1 MIFLKKTWII
11 GFALIQVFFI
21 SKLYSSEIPHPTYP
35 KFLEIFPNGYPKYTG
50 SGNSKSIGA
59 FRMYLQDLGYIIVDY
74 EGTTIG
80 FRYYVSDYN
89 EVENKTLS
97 NNSETNINAQNNN
110 DTNDINE
117 LSFGSFNSQTTIEK
131 RAEVE
136 SISLWV
142 KEINFQI
149 KKIIKYPKIAKDINL
164 IKNTH
169 KFVNEVTKSI
179 NKFHFNIAIASI
191 RSLFNEI
198 NVYETISSDCLIF
211 KKFAIT
217 QLIIIMYP
225 ICPHFCEEAWEV
237 IGNKKRLSEEKWPK
251 INEKYLKKDK
261 IIIPIQING
270 KKRAEILVDENIDEA
285 EIKKLT
291 MAQKNIKK
299 FISSDPKKI
308 IFIPK
313 RIVNI
318 VI

>member
-11 GFALIQVFFI
+11 GFALTQVFFI

-97 NNSETNINAQNNN
+97 NSSETNISAQNNN
-110 DTNDINE
+110 DTSDINE

-149 KKIIKYPKIAKDINL
+149 KKIIKYPKIAKERNQSGRVLISLSLRPNGNLEDID
-164 IKNTH
+164 I
-169 KFVNEVTKSI
+169 EKSSGFKSLDQSAI
-179 NKFHFNIAIASI
+179 NS
-191 RSLFNEI
+191 
-198 NVYETISSDCLIF
+198 
-211 KKFAIT
+211 
-217 QLIIIMYP
+217 
-225 ICPHFCEEAWEV
+225 
-237 IGNKKRLSEEKWPK
+237 
-251 INEKYLKKDK
+251 
-261 IIIPIQING
+261 
-270 KKRAEILVDENIDEA
+270 
-285 EIKKLT
+285 IKKLSEF
-291 MAQKNIKK
+291 ASAPFESKNKLFT
-299 FISSDPKKI
+299 FILPI
-308 IFIPK
+308 
-313 RIVNI
+313 NYELEN
-318 VI
+318 

>member
-1 MIFLKKTWII
+1 MIFKKKTVWII
-11 GFALIQVFFI
+11 IFFNTVFFI

-110 DTNDINE
+110 DTSDINK

-149 KKIIKYPKIAKDINL
+149 KKIIKYPKIAKDRNQSGRVLISLSLRTNGNLEDIN
-164 IKNTH
+164 IESSSG
-169 KFVNEVTKSI
+169 FKSLDQSAI
-179 NKFHFNIAIASI
+179 NS
-191 RSLFNEI
+191 
-198 NVYETISSDCLIF
+198 
-211 KKFAIT
+211 
-217 QLIIIMYP
+217 
-225 ICPHFCEEAWEV
+225 
-237 IGNKKRLSEEKWPK
+237 
-251 INEKYLKKDK
+251 
-261 IIIPIQING
+261 
-270 KKRAEILVDENIDEA
+270 
-285 EIKKLT
+285 IKKLNKFVS
-291 MAQKNIKK
+291 APFEIKNKLFT
-299 FISSDPKKI
+299 FILPI
-308 IFIPK
+308 
-313 RIVNI
+313 NYELEN
-318 VI
+318 

>member
-1 MIFLKKTWII
+1 MFLKKKTVLII
-11 GFALIQVFFI
+11 IFFHTVFFI

-97 NNSETNINAQNNN
+97 NSSETNISTQNNN
-110 DTNDINE
+110 DTSDINE

-149 KKIIKYPKIAKDINL
+149 KKIIKYPKIAKDRNQSGRVLISLSLSTNGNLEDIN
-164 IKNTH
+164 IESSSG
-169 KFVNEVTKSI
+169 FKSLDQSAI
-179 NKFHFNIAIASI
+179 NS
-191 RSLFNEI
+191 
-198 NVYETISSDCLIF
+198 
-211 KKFAIT
+211 
-217 QLIIIMYP
+217 
-225 ICPHFCEEAWEV
+225 
-237 IGNKKRLSEEKWPK
+237 
-251 INEKYLKKDK
+251 
-261 IIIPIQING
+261 
-270 KKRAEILVDENIDEA
+270 
-285 EIKKLT
+285 IKKLNKFVS
-291 MAQKNIKK
+291 APFEIKNKLFT
-299 FISSDPKKI
+299 FILPI
-308 IFIPK
+308 
-313 RIVNI
+313 NYELEN
-318 VI
+318 

>member
-110 DTNDINE
+110 DTNEINE
-117 LSFGSFNSQTTIEK
+117 LSFGSLNSQTTIEK

-142 KEINFQI
+142 KEINSQI
-149 KKIIKYPKIAKDINL
+149 KKTIKYPKIAKDRNQSGRVLISLSLRTNGNLEDIN
-164 IKNTH
+164 IESSSG
-169 KFVNEVTKSI
+169 FKSLDQSAI
-179 NKFHFNIAIASI
+179 NS
-191 RSLFNEI
+191 
-198 NVYETISSDCLIF
+198 
-211 KKFAIT
+211 
-217 QLIIIMYP
+217 
-225 ICPHFCEEAWEV
+225 
-237 IGNKKRLSEEKWPK
+237 
-251 INEKYLKKDK
+251 
-261 IIIPIQING
+261 
-270 KKRAEILVDENIDEA
+270 
-285 EIKKLT
+285 IKKLNKFVS
-291 MAQKNIKK
+291 APFEIKNKLFT
-299 FISSDPKKI
+299 FILPI
-308 IFIPK
+308 
-313 RIVNI
+313 NYELEN
-318 VI
+318 

>member
-1 MIFLKKTWII
+1 MFLKKKTVLII
-11 GFALIQVFFI
+11 IFFHTVFFI

-97 NNSETNINAQNNN
+97 NSSETNISAQNNN
-110 DTNDINE
+110 DTSDINE

-149 KKIIKYPKIAKDINL
+149 KKIIKYPKIAKDRNQSGRVLISLSLRTNGNLEDIN
-164 IKNTH
+164 IESSSG
-169 KFVNEVTKSI
+169 FKSLDQSAI
-179 NKFHFNIAIASI
+179 NS
-191 RSLFNEI
+191 
-198 NVYETISSDCLIF
+198 
-211 KKFAIT
+211 
-217 QLIIIMYP
+217 
-225 ICPHFCEEAWEV
+225 
-237 IGNKKRLSEEKWPK
+237 
-251 INEKYLKKDK
+251 
-261 IIIPIQING
+261 
-270 KKRAEILVDENIDEA
+270 
-285 EIKKLT
+285 IKKLSEF
-291 MAQKNIKK
+291 ASAPFESKNKLFT
-299 FISSDPKKI
+299 FILPI
-308 IFIPK
+308 
-313 RIVNI
+313 NYELEN
-318 VI
+318 

>member
-1 MIFLKKTWII
+1 MIFKKKTVWII
-11 GFALIQVFFI
+11 IFFHTVFFI

-97 NNSETNINAQNNN
+97 NSSETNISPQNNN
-110 DTNDINE
+110 DTSDINE

-149 KKIIKYPKIAKDINL
+149 KKIIKYPKIAKDRNQSGRVLISLSLRTNGNLEDIN
-164 IKNTH
+164 IESSSG
-169 KFVNEVTKSI
+169 FKSLDQSAI
-179 NKFHFNIAIASI
+179 NS
-191 RSLFNEI
+191 
-198 NVYETISSDCLIF
+198 
-211 KKFAIT
+211 
-217 QLIIIMYP
+217 
-225 ICPHFCEEAWEV
+225 
-237 IGNKKRLSEEKWPK
+237 
-251 INEKYLKKDK
+251 
-261 IIIPIQING
+261 
-270 KKRAEILVDENIDEA
+270 
-285 EIKKLT
+285 IKKL
-291 MAQKNIKK
+291 NK
-299 FISSDPKKI
+299 FVSAPFEIENKLFT
-308 IFIPK
+308 FILP
-313 RIVNI
+313 INYELEN
-318 VI
+318 

>member
-1 MIFLKKTWII
+1 MFLKKKTVWII
-11 GFALIQVFFI
+11 IFFHTVFFI

-97 NNSETNINAQNNN
+97 NSSETNISAQNNN
-110 DTNDINE
+110 DTSDINE

-149 KKIIKYPKIAKDINL
+149 KKIIKYPKIAKDRNQSGRVLISLSLRTNGNLEDIN
-164 IKNTH
+164 I
-169 KFVNEVTKSI
+169 EKSSGFKSLDQSAI
-179 NKFHFNIAIASI
+179 NS
-191 RSLFNEI
+191 
-198 NVYETISSDCLIF
+198 
-211 KKFAIT
+211 
-217 QLIIIMYP
+217 
-225 ICPHFCEEAWEV
+225 
-237 IGNKKRLSEEKWPK
+237 
-251 INEKYLKKDK
+251 
-261 IIIPIQING
+261 
-270 KKRAEILVDENIDEA
+270 
-285 EIKKLT
+285 IKKLSEF
-291 MAQKNIKK
+291 ASAPFESKNKLFT
-299 FISSDPKKI
+299 FILPI
-308 IFIPK
+308 
-313 RIVNI
+313 NYELEN
-318 VI
+318 

>member
-1 MIFLKKTWII
+1 MFLKKKTVLII
-11 GFALIQVFFI
+11 IFFHTVFFI

-97 NNSETNINAQNNN
+97 NSSETNISAQNNN
-110 DTNDINE
+110 DTSDINE

-149 KKIIKYPKIAKDINL
+149 KKIIKYPKIAKDRNQSGRVLISLSLRTNGNLEDINIESSSGFKIL
-164 IKNTH
+164 DQ
-169 KFVNEVTKSI
+169 SAI
-179 NKFHFNIAIASI
+179 NS
-191 RSLFNEI
+191 
-198 NVYETISSDCLIF
+198 
-211 KKFAIT
+211 
-217 QLIIIMYP
+217 
-225 ICPHFCEEAWEV
+225 
-237 IGNKKRLSEEKWPK
+237 
-251 INEKYLKKDK
+251 
-261 IIIPIQING
+261 
-270 KKRAEILVDENIDEA
+270 
-285 EIKKLT
+285 IKKLNKFVS
-291 MAQKNIKK
+291 APFEIKNKLFT
-299 FISSDPKKI
+299 FILPI
-308 IFIPK
+308 
-313 RIVNI
+313 NYELEN
-318 VI
+318 